1 MLEAVALIGRKLAE
15 DCSVSDLIKTVKK
28 PPGVEEIHIVKLNF
42 KTAGSKPL
50 LDVEMQEVDRS
61 ALFQCRWVGHEKGN
75 RPQFCLTSGR
85 LDYLVG
91 QVPVNL
97 LRRLEAAGLENGG
110 LYRKISRIVELFYRR
125 LPDGSLV
132 LDPRSL
138 GLSNEDLISEL
149 WGQEKKDG
157 HRGEAE
163 EKAEKPQERAKRVV
177 SGVAE
182 FLEKWALKQLGI
194 KPKEAALWTLLLDGE
209 LLAAEPDY
217 DRLLL
222 QGRGSETEGGRRGVC
237 SVCGATDR
245 PVTTDF
251 TRLNFL
257 KYYITDKLGAASG
270 LEEDGFARNFQACDE
285 CFRGLTLAEKFAQDG
300 LSLRV
305 GRLSFLVLP
314 AFLKEPDLSRADLLA
329 WVESLK
335 VRVGAFADFAGWLER
350 IGGEKGLER
359 ELQYLL
365 DEFPHAHAAL
375 LNFLFD
381 QYQEGR
387 SEFRVLSLIKDVAP
401 GRIFRLLRRSRRIA
415 AMAEEHLGQA
425 RWWLD
430 LTSIYRLIPL
440 NEGPRRVE
448 YKKLLYVYQSLL
460 TGEPIERSWLIGEFV
475 ALARIYLTGGYEGTN
490 VKKAGSEE
498 LEWTQRLLQ
507 ANLLLKFLGEEQLLR
522 GGMPLNAPLPEEV
535 KLLPEGMRGYLESMG
550 YDGPQTALFLLGYL
564 LNQIGQK
571 QYERGYESKP
581 VLEKV
586 NYAGMAWPKV
596 VRLANLL
603 VDQLRQHDIMRYC
616 EGTYAVMKGLFDAYR
631 PGAGRGEWPLSPEEN
646 VFYILSGYAYGTR
659 MAYKAWAEKE
669 RAKTEERQEAER

>member
-15 DCSVSDLIKTVKK
+15 DYSVSDLIKTVKK
-28 PPGVEEIHIVKLNF
+28 PSGVENIYIVKLNF
-42 KTAGSKPL
+42 QTGGKPL
-50 LDVEMQEVDRS
+50 LAVDMREVDRS
-61 ALFQCRWVGHEKGN
+61 ALFECRWVGHEKGN

-91 QVPVNL
+91 QVPGNL
-97 LRRLEAAGLENGG
+97 LSRLEAAGLDKGS
-110 LYRKISRIVELFYRR
+110 LYRKLTQLVDLFYRR
-125 LPDGSLV
+125 LPDGNLV
-132 LDPRSL
+132 LDPQRL
-138 GLSNEDLISEL
+138 GLISKDLVSEL
-149 WGQEKKDG
+149 WD
-157 HRGEAE
+157 
-163 EKAEKPQERAKRVV
+163 KADVKPQDRAKEVI
-177 SGVAE
+177 SGVAD

-194 KPKEAALWTLLLDGE
+194 KTKEAALWTLLFDGE
-209 LLAAEPDY
+209 LLAADPDY
-217 DRLLL
+217 DQILFE
-222 QGRGSETEGGRRGVC
+222 GRGAAKEGGRRGVC

-270 LEEDGFARNFQACDE
+270 LEEDGFARNFQACEE
-285 CFRGLTLAEKFAQDG
+285 CFRGFSLAEKFAQDG

-314 AFLKEPDLSRADLLA
+314 AFLKEPELSRADLLA

-335 VRVGAFADFAGWLER
+335 VRVGAFADFAGWLEK
-350 IGGEKGLER
+350 IGGERGLER
-359 ELQYLL
+359 ELEYLMEEL
-365 DEFPHAHAAL
+365 PYANAAL
-375 LNFLFD
+375 LNFLFY

-415 AMAEEHLGQA
+415 AMAEELLGKA

-430 LTSIYRLIPL
+430 LTAIYRLIPL
-440 NEGPRRVE
+440 NESSRRVE
-448 YKKLLYVYQSLL
+448 YKKLLYIYQSLL
-460 TGEPIERSWLIGEFV
+460 TGEPLERTWLIGEFV
-475 ALARIYLTGGYEGTN
+475 DLARIYLTHGYEGKN
-490 VKKAGSEE
+490 IKAAGNEE
-498 LEWTQRLLQ
+498 LDWTQRLLQ
-507 ANLLLKFLGEEQLLR
+507 ANLLLKFLDEEQLLR
-522 GGMPLNAPLPEEV
+522 GGMSLNAPLPEEI
-535 KLLPEGMRGYLESMG
+535 KMLPEDMRGYLQEMA

-564 LNQIGQK
+564 LNQVGQK
-571 QYERGYESKP
+571 QHERGYESKP

-616 EGTYAVMKGLFDAYR
+616 EGIYAVMKGLFDANR
-631 PGAGRGEWPLSPEEN
+631 PGVGLKEWPLSPEEN

-659 MAYKAWAEKE
+659 MAFKAWAEREK
-669 RAKTEERQEAER
+669 AKAQEKQEVEQG